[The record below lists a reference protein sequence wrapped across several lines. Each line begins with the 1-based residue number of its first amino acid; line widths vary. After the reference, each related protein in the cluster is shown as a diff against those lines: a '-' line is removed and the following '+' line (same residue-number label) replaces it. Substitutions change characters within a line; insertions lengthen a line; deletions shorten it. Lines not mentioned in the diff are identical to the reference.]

1 MNFTTE
7 NTMKEI
13 VAEFNRI
20 SVIVG
25 KEEVEVSKLSKLG
38 KTKVLVKLEEMM
50 KDIQVERVEID
61 TNKFLTKVNGI
72 TRYTE
77 ELLLTVLDINKDGY
91 NTGYTYNEILELI
104 KEKFPTTKSSY
115 QCVTVIAHKMKS
127 KGLVLPVRPRKKR
140 A

>member
-13 VAEFNRI
+13 AAEFNRI

-38 KTKVLVKLEEMM
+38 KTKVLAKLEEMM
-50 KDIQVERVEID
+50 KDIQVERIEID
-61 TNKFLTKVNGI
+61 TDKFLTKINGI
-72 TRYTE
+72 IRYTE
-77 ELLLTVLDINKDGY
+77 ELLLTLLDINKDGY
-91 NTGYTYNEILELI
+91 NTGYTYIEILKLI
-104 KEKFPTTKSSY
+104 KEKFPASKTSY
-115 QCVTVIAHKMKS
+115 QCIAWTAHKMKS